1 MPLANAAGEGRWSR
15 AFPHA
20 RSAPLVTL
28 IDDRYNR
35 AVTDPF
41 APSPDGQLTRPATPA
56 PAGGRRWTKESAGG
70 AFAGFAAFWGVQTLV
85 FEPVSQMLP
94 EYEHTVTALTGI
106 LAAAAAYP
114 LARWWLKRLPPSDSS
129 GR

>member
-1 MPLANAAGEGRWSR
+1 MDQG
-15 AFPHA
+15 
-20 RSAPLVTL
+20 V
-28 IDDRYNR
+28 
-35 AVTDPF
+35 
-41 APSPDGQLTRPATPA
+41 
-56 PAGGRRWTKESAGG
+56 GRRRVR
-70 AFAGFAAFWGVQTLV
+70 GFAAFWGVQTLV

-94 EYEHTVTALTGI
+94 EYEHTVTALTGF